1 MPAKLNVGIEQIVE
15 LIFQLPSEE
24 KKALFV
30 ELKKFSEFK
39 LFLKDLLEIGESL
52 NITNE
57 EITEEV
63 ESFRKERM
71 A

>member
-1 MPAKLNVGIEQIVE
+1 MPAQLNIGINQIVE

-24 KKALFV
+24 KKVLFV

-39 LFLKDLLEIGESL
+39 LLLNEFLQIGESL

-57 EITEEV
+57 EITAEV
-63 ESFRKERM
+63 ESFRQEHF